1 MRYLFYFCKFH
12 ISAYRNIKLREA
24 LKRSDYDLLNTRRKL
39 RVENKNIHSVNSLKE
54 LMSF

>member
-1 MRYLFYFCKFH
+1 MYIFYLVKFH

-39 RVENKNIHSVNSLKE
+39 RVENKILYPFGE
-54 LMSF
+54 FT

>member
-39 RVENKNIHSVNSLKE
+39 RVENKNILSVNSLKE
-54 LMSF
+54 